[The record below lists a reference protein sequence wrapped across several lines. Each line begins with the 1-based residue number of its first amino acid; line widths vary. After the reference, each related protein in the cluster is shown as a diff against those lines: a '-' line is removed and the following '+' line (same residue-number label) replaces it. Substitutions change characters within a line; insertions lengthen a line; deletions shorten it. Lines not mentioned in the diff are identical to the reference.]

1 MNPSPDTQERIRRN
15 SAMFSATSLPAAT
28 KVPKQPTVED
38 DIDAIAAAAAASTV
52 NLNSTT
58 PDLTPKRRTTAPPSS
73 TSIRRLR
80 GRILKHKSTI
90 QRANHKQKQKNVE
103 RMSQYVASGNSDD
116 IERLENTSLR
126 IADWLSKQHQAYYRS
141 SNRGDV
147 GPATFRKSFICSP
160 HSRFVQSWKS
170 AMIALTLISVW
181 WELFDWAFEPIH
193 DPMITALRI
202 VTEILFVL
210 DIIMHFRITFPDK
223 STLQLVT
230 NQKDVARRYFHTS
243 FPLDLLGTVPVIV
256 AVLVGNLPST
266 RTVKLLRL
274 ARLARIWNAEQMKLD
289 YVQLLKLL
297 IYFAT
302 LAHFMACVWYGLC
315 GAYHL
320 NDYPGDRNMLGRE
333 FGVFITSPIA
343 EKYTY
348 SMYFGLLLVLG
359 ENIPPSTVVEAWFA
373 WFALF
378 LGCIAFSAVVGQ
390 VTVLLQELHHERNRY
405 YERLLA
411 LEAKMHILKIPA
423 ELRTRVI
430 EWEEYTWQRFHAQD
444 ANALFA
450 DENPSI
456 PMPRSLR
463 TELALHAHAPMLLTC
478 PLFYGAEEGFIAEV
492 AMLLRLRISSA
503 GDLII
508 QRDERDESMMFLKAG
523 EAFILSPSDES
534 QIIVHLK
541 AGSFFGELSV
551 CFGGKRSASIRAATY
566 CELVVLSKSHLE
578 EAWSVYPK
586 AREHILNTAHRR
598 KAAIKKM
605 NSENAAKKNDHI
617 VEKEDV

>member
-289 YVQLLKLL
+289 YV
-297 IYFAT
+297 
-302 LAHFMACVWYGLC
+302 
-315 GAYHL
+315 
-320 NDYPGDRNMLGRE
+320 
-333 FGVFITSPIA
+333 
-343 EKYTY
+343 
-348 SMYFGLLLVLG
+348 
-359 ENIPPSTVVEAWFA
+359 
-373 WFALF
+373 
-378 LGCIAFSAVVGQ
+378 
-390 VTVLLQELHHERNRY
+390 
-405 YERLLA
+405 
-411 LEAKMHILKIPA
+411 
-423 ELRTRVI
+423 
-430 EWEEYTWQRFHAQD
+430 
-444 ANALFA
+444 
-450 DENPSI
+450 
-456 PMPRSLR
+456 
-463 TELALHAHAPMLLTC
+463 
-478 PLFYGAEEGFIAEV
+478 
-492 AMLLRLRISSA
+492 
-503 GDLII
+503 
-508 QRDERDESMMFLKAG
+508 
-523 EAFILSPSDES
+523 
-534 QIIVHLK
+534 
-541 AGSFFGELSV
+541 
-551 CFGGKRSASIRAATY
+551 
-566 CELVVLSKSHLE
+566 
-578 EAWSVYPK
+578 
-586 AREHILNTAHRR
+586 
-598 KAAIKKM
+598 
-605 NSENAAKKNDHI
+605 
-617 VEKEDV
+617 